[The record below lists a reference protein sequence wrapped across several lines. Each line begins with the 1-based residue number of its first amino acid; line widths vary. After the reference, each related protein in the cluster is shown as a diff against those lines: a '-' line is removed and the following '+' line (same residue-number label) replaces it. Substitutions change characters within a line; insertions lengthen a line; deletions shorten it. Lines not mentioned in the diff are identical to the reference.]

1 MAKKII
7 LGLAALLAL
16 LGVIAGIKAR
26 QIGTLIAATARMT
39 PPPETV
45 TTAGVHEEYWEPTLA
60 AVGTVAA
67 EQGVVLSTEASG
79 TITKIAFESGA
90 TVKSGELL
98 VELDTSVEKAQLAAA
113 EARAKLAEISL
124 RRAKDL
130 REKNTNSQAD
140 LDAADAASREAAA
153 QVANIRATI
162 DKKIIRAPF
171 GGRLGIRL
179 VNLGQFINAGTP
191 VVPLQSLQPVHVDFT
206 LPQQQLGQLATG
218 LAARV
223 KSDAWPRQVFEGKIT
238 AINPDIDLAT
248 RSVKVQLTIAN
259 EKELLRPG
267 MFGNVSVVLPDKS
280 KLTTIPATAVLFAPY
295 GDTVF
300 VVEKKAGENSG
311 EDQLVVRQQFVRL
324 GVRRGD
330 FVAVTEGLEPGQ
342 TVVATGAFKLRNG
355 AAITVN
361 NDLAPKAELNPQPG
375 EG

>member
-7 LGLAALLAL
+7 LSLVALLAL
-16 LGVIAGIKAR
+16 LGVIAGIKAK
-26 QIGTLIAATARMT
+26 QIGTLIAASAKMT

-45 TTAGVHEEYWEPTLA
+45 TTAGVLEEYWEPTLE
-60 AVGTVAA
+60 AVGSVAA
-67 EQGVVLSTEASG
+67 DQGVVLSSEVSG

-90 TVKSGELL
+90 SVKAGDLL
-98 VELDTSVEKAQLAAA
+98 AELDISVEKAQLAAA

-124 RRAKDL
+124 QRAKDL

-140 LDAADAASREAAA
+140 LDAADAESKEAAA

-162 DKKIIRAPF
+162 GKKTIRAPF

-191 VVPLQSLQPVHVDFT
+191 VISLQSLQPVHVDFS
-206 LPQQQLGQLATG
+206 LPQQQLGQLAVG
-218 LAARV
+218 LTARV
-223 KSDAWPRQVFEGKIT
+223 KSDAWPQQVFEGKIT

-248 RSVKVQLTIAN
+248 RSVRVQLTIAN
-259 EKELLRPG
+259 ERELLRPG
-267 MFGNVSVVLPDKS
+267 MFGNVTVVLPDKS

-311 EDQLVVRQQFVRL
+311 EEQFVVRQQFVRL

-330 FVAVTEGLEPGQ
+330 FVAVSEGLEPGQ

-355 AAITVN
+355 VAITVN

>member
-7 LGLAALLAL
+7 LSLVALLAL

-26 QIGTLIAATARMT
+26 QIGTLIAASAKMT

-45 TTAGVHEEYWEPTLA
+45 TTAGVLEEYWEPTLE
-60 AVGTVAA
+60 AVGSVAA
-67 EQGVVLSTEASG
+67 DQGVVLSSEVSG

-90 TVKSGELL
+90 SVKAGDLL
-98 VELDTSVEKAQLAAA
+98 AELDISVEKAQLAAA

-124 RRAKDL
+124 QRAKDL

-140 LDAADAASREAAA
+140 LDAADAESKEAAA

-162 DKKIIRAPF
+162 GKKTIRAPF

-191 VVPLQSLQPVHVDFT
+191 VVSLQSLQPVHVDFS
-206 LPQQQLGQLATG
+206 LPQQQLGQLAVG
-218 LAARV
+218 LTARV
-223 KSDAWPRQVFEGKIT
+223 KSDAWPQQVFEGKIT

-248 RSVKVQLTIAN
+248 RSVRVQLTIAN

-267 MFGNVSVVLPDKS
+267 MFGNVTVVLPDKS

-311 EDQLVVRQQFVRL
+311 EEQLVVRQQFVRL

-330 FVAVTEGLEPGQ
+330 FVAVSEGLEPGQ

-355 AAITVN
+355 VAITVN